1 MRTYKKYILGKIQ
14 RDEEGKEAFIYFEEP
29 IEESKYGRI
38 NNVDISKIFIIRDLI
53 VMYLSDPDGRY
64 ILDPVLKTF
73 ISVEEEEE

>member
-1 MRTYKKYILGKIQ
+1 MRTYKKYILGKIH

-53 VMYLSDPDGRY
+53 VMYLSDLDVRY
-64 ILDPVLKTF
+64 VFDPVINTF
-73 ISVEEEEE
+73 VPVEEEE

>member
-1 MRTYKKYILGKIQ
+1 MRTYNKYILGKIH

-29 IEESKYGRI
+29 IEESEYGRI

-53 VMYLSDPDGRY
+53 VMYLSDLDGRY

-73 ISVEEEEE
+73 VPGEEEE

>member
-1 MRTYKKYILGKIQ
+1 MRTYNKYVLGKIH
-14 RDEEGKEAFIYFEEP
+14 RDKEGKEAFIYFEEP
-29 IEESKYGRI
+29 IEESEYGRI

-73 ISVEEEEE
+73 VSVEEEE